1 MKKQPPTLI
10 SPEAIAPMVHWLRH
24 EKIILDSVLAE
35 LYGVEARVLNQAVKR
50 NIERFPADF
59 MFQLTAEEWE
69 NLRSQ
74 IVTSK
79 NERQSAARVN
89 SSQTVM
95 SSKKHRDLKKC
106 APIFKITKCD
116 LKDGPSSQIPPLRIH
131 RAGRRHAVQRSTLPA
146 RRGGE
151 RLQPTHALK

>member
-1 MKKQPPTLI
+1 MKKSDQDLI

-24 EKIILDSVLAE
+24 EKIILDSDLAE
-35 LYGVEARVLNQAVKR
+35 LYGVEVRVLNQAVKR

-59 MFQLTAEEWE
+59 MFQLTAEEWD
-69 NLRSQ
+69 NLRAKMM
-74 IVTSK
+74 TSK
-79 NERQSAARVN
+79 NEHHSAAHVN

-116 LKDGPSSQIPPLRIH
+116 LKARPSSQIPPLRIH

-151 RLQPTHALK
+151 RLQPTQVLK